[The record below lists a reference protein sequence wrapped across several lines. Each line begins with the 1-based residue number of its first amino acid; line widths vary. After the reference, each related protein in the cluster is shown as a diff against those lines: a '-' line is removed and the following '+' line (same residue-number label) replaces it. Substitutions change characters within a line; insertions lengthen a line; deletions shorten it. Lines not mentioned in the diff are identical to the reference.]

1 MSPDGLLHH
10 LRHDVAALVAAERRG
25 ELPAADPEFWA
36 DVKQA
41 YKALGRLLLGEPEP
55 GALDEV
61 LEGDDSGY
69 TPLDDFWRDE
79 LGGIVG

>member
-1 MSPDGLLHH
+1 MHGEPG
-10 LRHDVAALVAAERRG
+10 ALASAVG
-25 ELPAADPEFWA
+25 A